1 MSRPILDEPKLH
13 SSIREKVGTYQADIL
28 REVQT
33 AVRDNDVVVVGMRIN
48 PVPKRAIKALKAAGV
63 KHVYLEYGSYF
74 SEWRRRLALKMW
86 SGWPT
91 FPMVFVK
98 GALIGGADE
107 TEKLIAS
114 GELTKLIDDKPKTK
128 SESKSETN

>member
-1 MSRPILDEPKLH
+1 MSRPILDESKLH
-13 SSIREKVGTYQADIL
+13 PAIREKVGSYQADIL

-33 AVRDNDVVVVGMRIN
+33 AIRDNDVVVVGMRIN
-48 PVPKRAIKALKAAGV
+48 PAPKRAIKALKAAGV

-74 SEWRRRLALKMW
+74 SMWRPRLALKMW
-86 SGWPT
+86 TGWPT

-98 GALIGGADE
+98 GALIGGADD
-107 TEKLIAS
+107 TEKLINS
-114 GELTKLIDDKPKTK
+114 GELTKLVDAKPKSK